1 MRSPSGAPSGSARG
15 DAPVAI
21 STASA
26 CTVAPSASIVCGLPS
41 GPSASRPL
49 ARITRMPS
57 AAMCSAM
64 SFDWSAASALI
75 RV

>member
-26 CTVAPSASIVCGLPS
+26 CTVSPSASIVCGP
-41 GPSASRPL
+41 ASRPL
-49 ARITRMPS
+49 AWITRMPS